1 MSYYHPMKREN
12 KYKSQHKSIVKW
24 CSQGAPLLPESLRTA
39 WSTEKLPLW
48 LSAELG
54 LPQEATLAS
63 LDENALGK
71 IRNPS
76 SRVRNYLTWL
86 VRSRRS
92 QIKSMPVI
100 TRPIPV
106 ELNLTRL
113 PWAVRTRNCLNYAGL
128 LEDNQRLGGVTY
140 EDLFNIAAMGGSS
153 ILDFACTLETAMRS
167 YYDIEQNATR
177 IPEDVFPA
185 INEYWAE
192 QVSEQDP
199 RFAHLFPGGEGT
211 IPDRL
216 DLFTSAPL
224 LAGQLDKPQLIAAI
238 QEARNLVHKLEKLPL
253 ESLLRQYFSSL
264 SGETGSRLDSLLARF
279 GWGGMPPITLEEA
292 GLKLGVTRQRVQQ
305 LEIKIRGG
313 FPSHPVVMPALD
325 KALEL
330 LQKRTPLQTSEASRL
345 LVKAGLAS
353 NPFHPASVLAA
364 AQDCGRSPSF
374 ALEIIRG
381 NEMVVPAEMEGM
393 AGPLAGIARRQAGA
407 SGASNV
413 LEVLSEAEQKGI
425 KVELAQ
431 VRYVLQHNP
440 DIQFLVEDW
449 FWAPF
454 GKVARNRLRNVTRK
468 MLSVASPIHVSSLRD
483 GIRRTYRWRNSS
495 RIRSW
500 ELIAPPK
507 NVLEAFYRAHP
518 EFIVDETGSVRSQE
532 VLDYQRELGQ
542 VEQVIVNVLR
552 SSPAC
557 MLDRETLFSACH
569 KRGINDNTL
578 SVYTTYSPVVE
589 HLGIDLWTLRGVRVD
604 PAAVEALRTAN
615 LQRPREKRLMDHGWT
630 SRGTLWIASRLPAS
644 LSGYILYVPA
654 AIRRLLVSGD
664 YESQSDS
671 GAPCGTVKISDSGTT
686 WGYAPYLSQHGAD
699 EGDILI
705 VEFDLLTKKATL
717 RLGDDELLQEYAPD

>member
-1 MSYYHPMKREN
+1 MKRESN
-12 KYKSQHKSIVKW
+12 ENVRHNSILKW
-24 CSQGAPLLPESLRTA
+24 YGQGTPLLPESLRTA

-48 LSAELG
+48 LSAELR

-71 IRNPS
+71 IRKPS
-76 SRVRNYLTWL
+76 SRVRNYLAWL
-86 VRSRRS
+86 VRTRRN
-92 QIKSMPVI
+92 QIKLIPVL
-100 TRPIPV
+100 TRPIPA

-113 PWAVRTRNCLNYAGL
+113 PWQVRTRNCLNYAGL
-128 LEDNQRLGGVTY
+128 LEDSQRLQCITY
-140 EDLFNIAAMGGSS
+140 DDLFNITAMGVFS
-153 ILDFACTLETAMRS
+153 ILNFACTLETAMGFHHE
-167 YYDIEQNATR
+167 IEQSATQ
-177 IPEDVFPA
+177 IPEDVLPA

-199 RFAHLFPGGEGT
+199 RFAHLFPAGEGS
-211 IPDRL
+211 ILDRL

-224 LAGQLDKPQLIAAI
+224 FAGQLTKPQIFAAI
-238 QEARNLVHKLEKLPL
+238 QEAKNLIHTLEKLPL
-253 ESLLRQYFSSL
+253 ESLLRQYLSSL
-264 SGETGSRLDSLLARF
+264 SGATGSRLDILLARF
-279 GWGGMPPITLEEA
+279 GWGGIRPITLEQA
-292 GLKLGVTRQRVQQ
+292 GLRLGVTRERVRQ
-305 LEIKIRGG
+305 LESKIRGR

-345 LVKAGLAS
+345 LVKAGLAC

-374 ALEIIRG
+374 VLERIRG

-393 AGPLAGIARRQAGA
+393 AGELMHIARKQAGA
-407 SGASNV
+407 SGASNI
-413 LEVLSEAEQKGI
+413 LEVLSEADQKGI
-425 KVELAQ
+425 KIEPAQ
-431 VRYVLQHNP
+431 ARYVLQHHP

-449 FWAPF
+449 FWSPF
-454 GKVARNRLRNVTRK
+454 GKSARNRLRNVTRK

-483 GIRRTYRWRNSS
+483 GIRRAYRWRNAS
-495 RIRSW
+495 RMRSW

-518 EFIVDETGSVRSQE
+518 EFIVDETGNVSPRE
-532 VLDYQRELGQ
+532 HLDYQRELGQ
-542 VEQVIVNVLR
+542 AEQVMVNVLR
-552 SSPAC
+552 SSPVC
-557 MLDRETLFSACH
+557 VLDRETLIGACH
-569 KRGINDNTL
+569 KRGVNESSL
-578 SVYTTYSPVVE
+578 SIYLTYSPVVE

-644 LSGYILYVPA
+644 LSSYTFYLPT

-664 YESQSDS
+664 FEAQSDS
-671 GAPCGTVKISDSGTT
+671 GAPCGTVRISDSGTS

-699 EGDILI
+699 EGDIFI